1 MSQIS
6 RQCWAIATTLFTL
19 ATSVAVLA
27 TSQNISVFSAHNQQS
42 NLSPQA
48 ESELLNP
55 KTTALYNQL
64 NKIRQDYQLV
74 IDQILNDETPWA
86 IESLSA
92 VSDALR
98 AVTNEC
104 DETPHCELNRF
115 LDTFSDLAQAQT
127 LALKKMHN
135 PLAKKKGEGDTAHS
149 ESTEQSS
156 TDITLKELGQA
167 ASLLSDTGLSS
178 LVKVNGPVKAALDDW
193 LTWMR
198 PALMDSYENYQ
209 FLRNEIAPV
218 YEAAGLPE
226 ALLFAMIA
234 TESRGRV
241 HSFSPAG
248 AAGPLQ
254 FMRAT
259 GRAYGLREVDGF
271 DTRLDPVAAT
281 KANVAYLN
289 AQLKILNNDLEKT
302 LAAYNGGETRL
313 RRLHRRYKG
322 SSLWD
327 SRFYYSLPRETRDY
341 VPRILAAAHLFL
353 HANDYN
359 LQWPVYQT
367 ETTEI
372 TLSRNTS
379 LGELAICLGQ
389 QYNRNGWFRTLR
401 NLNPRV
407 EANVQLEAGEQLK
420 LPVILTRVYNERCTS
435 GLILDR
441 ALALYEANY
450 PDGSD
455 LVPYIVKRGDTLGKI
470 ASRLPCISTGE
481 LADINGIRS
490 PRFLIR
496 IGQQLRIPNC

>member
-1 MSQIS
+1 MSQIP
-6 RQCWAIATTLFTL
+6 RQPWTIAVTLFTI
-19 ATSVAVLA
+19 ATSVAILA
-27 TSQNISVFSAHNQQS
+27 TRQNTAVFSVHNRQS
-42 NLSPQA
+42 NLSQQA

-55 KTTALYNQL
+55 KTTALYNRL

-74 IDQILNDETPWA
+74 IDKILNNEAPWA

-92 VSDALR
+92 TADALR
-98 AVTNEC
+98 AVTAEC

-127 LALKKMHN
+127 LALKKIRN
-135 PLAKKKGEGDTAHS
+135 PSAKENLETDTAHS
-149 ESTEQSS
+149 GSSEQSS
-156 TDITLKELGQA
+156 TDITLRELGQA
-167 ASLLSDTGLSS
+167 ASLLSNTGLSD

-198 PALMDSYENYQ
+198 PVLMDSYENYQ

-218 YEAAGLPE
+218 YKEAGLPE

-241 HSFSPAG
+241 HSFSRAG

-302 LAAYNGGETRL
+302 LAAYNGGENRL
-313 RRLHRRYKG
+313 RRLHRRYKD

-367 ETTEI
+367 EITEI
-372 TLSRNTS
+372 TLSRDTS

-389 QYNRNGWFRTLR
+389 KHNRNGWFRTLR
-401 NLNPRV
+401 NLNPRI
-407 EANVQLEAGEQLK
+407 EANVQLEAGEQLT
-420 LPVILTRVYNERCTS
+420 LPVILTRVYNERCTA
-435 GLILDR
+435 GPILDR

-455 LVPYIVKRGDTLGKI
+455 LIPYIVKRGDTLGKI
-470 ASRLPCISTGE
+470 ASRLPCVSTGE
-481 LADINGIRS
+481 LADMNGIRS

>member
-1 MSQIS
+1 MSQIP
-6 RQCWAIATTLFTL
+6 RQRLAIVTTLFTI
-19 ATSVAVLA
+19 ATSVVVLA
-27 TSQNISVFSAHNQQS
+27 TSQNISVFSAHDQQS
-42 NLSPQA
+42 NLIPQA

-55 KTTALYNQL
+55 ETTALYNQL

-127 LALKKMHN
+127 LALKKMYD

-156 TDITLKELGQA
+156 TDITLRELGQV

-178 LVKVNGPVKAALDDW
+178 LVKVNGPVRAALDDW

-198 PALMDSYENYQ
+198 PVLMDSYENYQ

-241 HSFSPAG
+241 HSFSRAG

-302 LAAYNGGETRL
+302 LAAYNGGENRL

-420 LPVILTRVYNERCTS
+420 FPVILTRVYNERCTS
-435 GLILDR
+435 GQILDR

-450 PDGSD
+450 PDGSN
-455 LVPYIVKRGDTLGKI
+455 LIPYIVKRGDTLGKI
-470 ASRLPCISTGE
+470 ASRLPCVSTSE